1 MNSAPFVSVILPCR
15 NEAAFIER
23 CLDSILAADY
33 PGPFEVIVAD
43 GMSTDGTRRLLDLR
57 AALDPR
63 LRVIENPERIT
74 PVALNRAI
82 AASRGEIIVRFDA
95 HAAMPPDYLRRSVEL
110 LTSSGA
116 DNVGGVIRTL
126 PQSTG
131 PFAGPSSGPIV
142 LALGSRFGVGDSQF
156 RTHAGHAGPRPADTV
171 FGGAWKRGLFT
182 RLGGFNEKLVRGQ
195 DMEFNLRLRR
205 AGGTILLDPAI
216 VCDYYARAD
225 LASFLTHNFSNGLW
239 AVLPFGLSEIV
250 PVRARHLI
258 PLVFVTALAAS
269 LALPFPWSIAVP
281 AAYGTAN
288 LAFSATIA
296 FAHRRWSYLTLLPVT
311 FACLHLAYGLGSAWG
326 CLQLARLKLAPPE
339 RNPKYAS
346 HPDA

>member
-1 MNSAPFVSVILPCR
+1 MNDAPFVSVILPCR
-15 NEAAFIER
+15 DEAPFIER
-23 CLDSILAADY
+23 CLDSILASDY
-33 PGPFEVIVAD
+33 SGPFEVIAAD

-57 AALDPR
+57 AAFDPR
-63 LRVIENPERIT
+63 LRIIDNPERIT

-95 HAAMPPDYLRRSVEL
+95 HAAMPPDYLRRSVDL
-110 LTSSGA
+110 LTTTGA
-116 DNVGGVIRTL
+116 ANVGGVIHTL
-126 PQSTG
+126 PQSEG
-131 PFAGPSSGPIV
+131 PFSVPIV

-156 RTHAGHAGPRPADTV
+156 RTHSGDTGPRPADTV

-182 RLGGFNEKLVRGQ
+182 RFGGFNEKLVRGQ

-205 AGGTILLDPAI
+205 AGRIILLDPAI

-225 LASFLTHNFSNGLW
+225 LASFVTHNFSNGVW

-250 PVRARHLI
+250 PVRTRHLI
-258 PLVFVTALAAS
+258 PLVFVAALTAS
-269 LALPFPWSIAVP
+269 VALPFPWSIAVL
-281 AAYGTAN
+281 AAYATAN
-288 LAFSATIA
+288 LGFSAAIA
-296 FAHRRWSYLTLLPVT
+296 LAHRRWSCLALLPVT

-326 CLQLARLKLAPPE
+326 CLQLARLKIAPPE

>member
-1 MNSAPFVSVILPCR
+1 MNWAPFVSVILPCR
-15 NEAAFIER
+15 NEAAFIDR

-33 PGPFEVIVAD
+33 PGPFEVIAAD

-57 AALDPR
+57 ADLDPR

-82 AASRGEIIVRFDA
+82 AASRGEIVVRFDA

-110 LTSSGA
+110 LTTSAA

-126 PQSTG
+126 PQSSG
-131 PFAGPSSGPIV
+131 PFSGPIV

-156 RTHAGHAGPRPADTV
+156 RTHSGASGPRPADTV
-171 FGGAWKRGLFT
+171 FGGAWKRELFT
-182 RLGGFNEKLVRGQ
+182 RIGGFNEKLARGQ

-216 VCDYYARAD
+216 VCDYCARAD
-225 LASFLTHNFSNGLW
+225 LASFLTHNFSNGVW

-281 AAYGTAN
+281 AAYAAAN
-288 LAFSATIA
+288 LAFSASIA
-296 FAHRRWSYLTLLPVT
+296 LAHRRWTSLALLPVA

-326 CLQLARLKLAPPE
+326 CVQLARLKIAPLE